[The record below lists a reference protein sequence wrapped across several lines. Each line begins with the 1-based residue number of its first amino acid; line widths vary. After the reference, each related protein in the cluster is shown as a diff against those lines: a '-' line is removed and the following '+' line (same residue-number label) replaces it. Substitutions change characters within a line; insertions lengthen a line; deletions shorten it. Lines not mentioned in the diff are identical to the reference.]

1 MSSGSLDISSMTS
14 EEVDIASKTSMSI
27 GRDDTGVE
35 AKMQI
40 QDNVN
45 TRKTSIVT
53 NTKVLCAGLLV
64 S

>member
-1 MSSGSLDISSMTS
+1 MTS

-53 NTKVLCAGLLV
+53 NKKVFCAGPLV